1 MTWIASGASVRAVS
15 ITCLRSAR
23 PASGSST
30 FGSADFMRLPSP
42 AARITTD
49 RGNWV
54 RPPPLRSGAEEWLG
68 FLATVDALPLA
79 AGGDK
84 HDSPPDRDRA
94 GLGPGRAQA
103 KLAELA
109 AHEGP
114 DVHLGIRLRLLLR
127 LLAPRPERAGPA
139 EPLPE
144 GSAPG
149 KRVL

>member
-1 MTWIASGASVRAVS
+1 
-15 ITCLRSAR
+15 
-23 PASGSST
+23 
-30 FGSADFMRLPSP
+30 MRLPSP

-94 GLGPGRAQA
+94 GLGLGRAQA
-103 KLAELA
+103 KLADLA
-109 AHEGP
+109 ARSEEHTSELQSHS
-114 DVHLGIRLRLLLR
+114 DLVCRLLL
-127 LLAPRPERAGPA
+127 EKKK
-139 EPLPE
+139 EKE
-144 GSAPG
+144 NNN
-149 KRVL
+149 